1 MDHGAIGD
9 GGVNPDGMVILTT
22 PKLAFELRT
31 MASPKTDERNHLVGV
46 FASRASHRARPRRA
60 RGRVRRQRRDR
71 GHYGATVH
79 FEDTTPLAIG
89 TPGTPPTVAA
99 PTHSAFQEDLLIV
112 KARGRCAW
120 TVQPG
125 AVAVI
130 NGAAW

>member
-1 MDHGAIGD
+1 MPAGQVIGLVP
-9 GGVNPDGMVILTT
+9 GGLAVGYAGNVEIEVTT
-22 PKLAFELRT
+22 
-31 MASPKTDERNHLVGV
+31 
-46 FASRASHRARPRRA
+46 
-60 RGRVRRQRRDR
+60 
-71 GHYGATVH
+71 GATVH